1 MNQPYVKRY
10 DVNGFLLNPIS
21 EVYAPTGPN
30 RKERR
35 RREPRFMNN
44 RAGMHIITV
53 GTRKFRMALQL
64 TKKGVIKH
72 YLED

>member
-1 MNQPYVKRY
+1 
-10 DVNGFLLNPIS
+10 
-21 EVYAPTGPN
+21 
-30 RKERR
+30 
-35 RREPRFMNN
+35 MNN
-44 RAGMHIITV
+44 RAGMHIIAV